1 MVIKLTHYKRGV
13 NVMSEYEQE
22 LKFLGLDTIKNNQS
36 WCARHQR
43 TGKSAGLDVIPSIS
57 DVTSIPKT
65 R

>member
-1 MVIKLTHYKRGV
+1 
-13 NVMSEYEQE
+13 MSEYEQE